1 MKNGAAVVCRIWVE
15 NLICIE
21 KFSDF
26 AQLGR
31 FTLRTEGKTV
41 AVGKVTDLPVIAR
54 A

>member
-1 MKNGAAVVCRIWVE
+1 MFHQVD

-31 FTLRTEGKTV
+31 FTLRTEGEGSMFIDIFSGFPE
-41 AVGKVTDLPVIAR
+41 AVMTH
-54 A
+54 